1 MNFTGVHATGGGTGV
16 ADRADPLR
24 LAPMTRTV
32 HIICHTHWDR
42 EWYRTF
48 QSFRMELV
56 ELVDETMQV
65 LESDAEYR
73 HFMLDGQMAVV
84 DDYLEIAPA
93 NEARLGRLAE
103 AGRLMMGPW
112 YILMDEFGVSGE
124 TIVRNLATGIDRA
137 EDFGGAMDVGYLP
150 DMFGHIAQM
159 PQILD
164 QFGFADTVVWRGVPA
179 SCTDSA
185 SFAWTAPDGSTVR
198 AQYLPRGYGNGV
210 GLPPD
215 AAALIRRVELFCA
228 QTQKASGGDGDP
240 VLWMHG
246 TDHRHPIPALPAM
259 VAEANAA
266 QDDWHFVISTLPDYI
281 AEQRAA
287 AEPGAAWTGELR
299 SGAKA
304 NLLMGVASNRVDVKQ
319 AAARAE
325 RGIERLAEP
334 LNALFRGAADWPA
347 AFLAQAW
354 HRMLLNSAHDS
365 ICACSHDDVVLA
377 VRDRFAEA
385 EALAEGL
392 TERAKLAAYLH
403 AAGAIDGSAPVA
415 AVVVNASA
423 RRRSGLVELSVPPG
437 ADLEGTQELWEFPAR
452 LPFVT
457 RTASQAVE
465 WVEVVVD
472 QIGDVHD
479 ATVTRTDDGA
489 EVDFLV
495 DPRRFGLFDPTDT
508 VAELR
513 RIAAESP
520 DAPVRFFYVGT
531 GEHHVLAH
539 AADVPGFGW
548 SIWEPGPVAG
558 AVRVDDDGRG
568 MSNGS
573 VTVRVA
579 DDGTFAVDGHGGLGL
594 LVDDGDRG
602 DTYNFCAVGD
612 GATIE
617 GLDDVTVTV
626 TESGPLR
633 ARLRVT
639 GTARWPERAFGD
651 SRVGEVVT
659 RVTTELELQVDQR
672 VVHVSVSFD
681 NSSRDHRV
689 RAHFPLPRPADHS
702 EAECAFAVV
711 TRGLD
716 AEGGP
721 SEPALATYPSRRFVT
736 AGGLCVVHEG
746 LCEYEL
752 VDMDGTEGDRAAHTL
767 AVTLLRATG
776 MLSAPP
782 MPSRP
787 LPAGPFDPAEAAQLQ
802 GPVAMRYAVHVGD
815 ADPYELVDEA
825 FLPLVVAGTRTA
837 DDDGGEPRTRDTD
850 LPRAESLLEVA
861 GAEVSALYRAD
872 DDPEVLVLR
881 VFNPSATATTVT
893 VTGRTGTL
901 VDLRGEGDDPF
912 DGSVDLAPWA
922 IQTIH
927 LDPQPT

>member
-1 MNFTGVHATGGGTGV
+1 
-16 ADRADPLR
+16 
-24 LAPMTRTV
+24 
-32 HIICHTHWDR
+32 
-42 EWYRTF
+42 
-48 QSFRMELV
+48 
-56 ELVDETMQV
+56 
-65 LESDAEYR
+65 
-73 HFMLDGQMAVV
+73 
-84 DDYLEIAPA
+84 
-93 NEARLGRLAE
+93 E
-103 AGRLMMGPW
+103 AGRLVMGPW

-124 TIVRNLATGIDRA
+124 TIVRNLARGIDRA

-159 PQILD
+159 PQILER
-164 QFGFADTVVWRGVPA
+164 FGFRDTVVWRGVPE
-179 SCTDSA
+179 SCTSSA
-185 SFAWTAPDGSTVR
+185 SFAWTAPNGSSVV
-198 AQYLPRGYGNGV
+198 AQFLPRGYGNGV

-215 AAALIRRVELFCA
+215 AASLVRRVELFCA

-259 VAEANAA
+259 IAEANAA
-266 QDDWHFVISTLPDYI
+266 QDDWHFEISTLPAYI
-281 AEQRAA
+281 AAQRART
-287 AEPGAAWTGELR
+287 EPGATWTGELR
-299 SGAKA
+299 SGARA

-325 RGIERLAEP
+325 RGIERIAEP
-334 LNALFRGAADWPA
+334 LTALFRSAADWPT
-347 AFLAQAW
+347 AFLDQAW
-354 HRMLLNSAHDS
+354 RQMLLNSAHDS

-385 EALAEGL
+385 EAIAEGL
-392 TERAKLAAYLH
+392 TERAKIAAYLH
-403 AAGAIDGSAPVA
+403 AAPAIDHAAPMSAVIMNP
-415 AVVVNASA
+415 SA

-437 ADLEGTQELWEFPAR
+437 AQLEGAQELWEFPAR

-457 RTASQAVE
+457 RPASLAQE

-479 ATVTRTDDGA
+479 ATVTRTAEGA
-489 EVDFLV
+489 DVDFLV
-495 DPRRFGLFDPTDT
+495 DPRRFGLFDPTE
-508 VAELR
+508 VLAELGQ
-513 RIAAESP
+513 IADRSP
-520 DAPVRFFYVGT
+520 DASVRFFYVGT

-539 AADVPGFGW
+539 VDDVPGFGW
-548 SIWEPGPVAG
+548 SIWEPAPVGG
-558 AVRVDDDGRG
+558 AVSVDDDGRG
-568 MSNGS
+568 MTNGA

-579 DDGTFAVDGHGGLGL
+579 DDGSFAINGHEGLGL

-612 GATIE
+612 GAGIE
-617 GLDDVTVTV
+617 GLDDVSVVV

-633 ARLRVT
+633 ARLAVT

-651 SRVGEVVT
+651 SRVGEVATKVE
-659 RVTTELELQVDQR
+659 TELELQVGQR
-672 VVHVSVSFD
+672 VVHVTVAFD
-681 NSSRDHRV
+681 NMSRDHRL
-689 RAHFPLPRPADHS
+689 RAHFPLPSPAEQS

-721 SEPALATYPSRRFVT
+721 SEPALATYPSRRFVS
-736 AGGLCVVHEG
+736 AGGLSVVHEG

-752 VDMDGTEGDRAAHTL
+752 VDIDGADDDRAAHTL

-802 GPVAMRYAVHVGD
+802 GPLKMRYAVHVGD

-825 FLPLVVAGTRTA
+825 FLPLVVAGTGTA
-837 DDDGGEPRTRDTD
+837 GDTVD
-850 LPRAESLLEVA
+850 ERVPGDSDAPRAASMLAVS
-861 GAEVSALYRAD
+861 GAEVSALYRLQ
-872 DDPEVLVLR
+872 DDPDVLVLR
-881 VFNPSATATTVT
+881 LFNPSSTSVTVT
-893 VTGRTGTL
+893 VDGRTGIL
-901 VDLRGEGDDPF
+901 VDLRGDGDEPF
-912 DGSVDLAPWA
+912 DGRYELDPWA

-927 LDPQPT
+927 LDPEPAVR